1 MKLYIYTLFLFPLI
15 LFSQTNITGK
25 VLDKQTPL
33 IGANVKW
40 INTNIGVSTNSEG
53 KFKIIKENIT
63 DNRLI
68 ISFIGFKNDTIS
80 INESSN
86 NLTIRLNK
94 SSDLNTVNLKEDVEG
109 IYIDK
114 KKPIKTEIITKEELT
129 KAACCDLAG
138 CFETQI
144 SVEPKTT
151 NIITNT
157 KEIGILGLSGV
168 YNQLLVDNLPIMNG
182 LNFTYGVSAIPG
194 TLINN
199 IYISQGLASVQQGS
213 ESITGQINIE
223 LKEPSEEEKLFLNLY
238 INSFSAKQANIN
250 YNFKIGNWR
259 SIVSLHTTQPGREID
274 NNNDDFLDLPLTT
287 KYSLYNKW
295 IYGDKNNIGLYSV
308 ITLRYLNEQRI
319 GGQIGY
325 TEKDQGSNSI
335 YGQTINFSQPEL
347 HFKSTYKL
355 NERNYLISRSAIT
368 HHKQESFFGTT
379 QYLADQLNYF
389 TDLSYKLNWN
399 THELWSGLN
408 LRKTDINE
416 TINLNDNFNRSFGG
430 DYKKNENITGFYIEN
445 IFNWNDKKLQ
455 LISGLRLDQHNNHG
469 LFFTPR
475 CLIKYNFSENTTM
488 RASIGKGWRTINL
501 FSENIKLFG
510 TNRDIIISD
519 DLKAE
524 EALNY
529 GLNLLHAIYL
539 ENIELQFIFD
549 AYKTNFSNQVH
560 PHYHTNDNSI
570 YVHNLV
576 DASTSN
582 SLQGEFAIELYE
594 TFGAKIAYN
603 YLDVYRIEHGHKHR
617 LPFTSK
623 HHILSTLSYKP
634 IKENWH
640 FDCNLHWFGKK
651 KLIDTSQ
658 NPEPYNRNKTSDP
671 YSTIN
676 AQFTKKFEK
685 MDLYVGV
692 ENILNF
698 KQENPII
705 SWEDPFGEYFNIAN
719 VWGPTKGREV
729 YLGLRYKL

>member
-1 MKLYIYTLFLFPLI
+1 MNLYRFFILLFPFFI
-15 LFSQTNITGK
+15 ICQENINGK
-25 VLDKQTPL
+25 VLNEKSPL
-33 IGANVKW
+33 AGANIQW
-40 INTNIGVSTNSEG
+40 INTNIGVSSNSNG
-53 KFKIIKENIT
+53 FFSISKKDIVDT
-63 DNRLI
+63 RLI
-68 ISFIGFKNDTIS
+68 ISFIGFENDTIS
-80 INESSN
+80 ITNSENDLIVKLKPSN
-86 NLTIRLNK
+86 NLN
-94 SSDLNTVNLKEDVEG
+94 SVDLKENIEG

-114 KKPIKTEIITKEELT
+114 QNPIKTEIITKQELT

-157 KEIGILGLSGV
+157 KEISILGLSGV

-199 IYISQGLASVQQGS
+199 IYISQGLASVKQGS

-223 LKEPSEEEKLFLNLY
+223 LKEPSDEEKLFLNLY
-238 INSFSAKQANIN
+238 INSFSSKQANID
-250 YNFKIGNWR
+250 YNFKLGNWR
-259 SIVSLHTTQPGREID
+259 SIISLHTTQPGREID
-274 NNNDDFLDLPLTT
+274 NNNDHFLDLPLTT

-295 IYGDKNNIGLYSV
+295 IYGDKNNTGLYSI
-308 ITLRYLNEQRI
+308 ITLRYLNEQRT

-325 TEKDQGSNSI
+325 TEKNQGSSSI
-335 YGQTINFSQPEL
+335 YGQNMNFSQPEL

-355 NERNYLISRSAIT
+355 NERNYFILQSAIT

-379 QYLADQLNYF
+379 QYLADQLNYN
-389 TDLSYKLNWN
+389 TTLSYKLNWN

-408 LRKTDINE
+408 LKNTDINE

-430 DYKKNENITGFYIEN
+430 NYKKNEKIQSFYLEN
-445 IFNWNDKKLQ
+445 IFNWNDENLQ
-455 LISGLRLDQHNNHG
+455 LISGIRLDQHNNHG

-501 FSENIKLFG
+501 FSENINLFG

-519 DLKAE
+519 DLKPE
-524 EALNY
+524 EALSY

-549 AYKTNFSNQVH
+549 AYKTNFSNQIH
-560 PHYHTNDNSI
+560 PHYHTSENSV

-582 SLQGEFAIELYE
+582 SLQAEFAIELYE
-594 TFGAKIAYN
+594 SLGAKIAYN

-651 KLIDTSQ
+651 KLIDTSE
-658 NPEPYNRNKTSDP
+658 NPEPYRRNKNSEP

-676 AQFTKKFEK
+676 AQFTKKFPK
-685 MDLYVGV
+685 MDLYIGA
-692 ENILNF
+692 ENIFNF

-729 YLGLRYKL
+729 YLGLRYRL

>member
-1 MKLYIYTLFLFPLI
+1 MNLYKLLILLFPFFLI
-15 LFSQTNITGK
+15 SQENVNGK
-25 VLDKQTPL
+25 ILSEKSPL
-33 IGANVKW
+33 AGANIQW
-40 INTNIGVSTNSEG
+40 INTNIGVSSNSNG
-53 KFKIIKENIT
+53 FFSISKKDIIDT
-63 DNRLI
+63 RLI
-68 ISFIGFKNDTIS
+68 ISFIGFENDTIS
-80 INESSN
+80 ITNSENDLIVKLKPSN
-86 NLTIRLNK
+86 NLN
-94 SSDLNTVNLKEDVEG
+94 SVDLKENIEG

-114 KKPIKTEIITKEELT
+114 KNPIKTEIITKQELT

-157 KEIGILGLSGV
+157 KEISILGLSGV
-168 YNQLLVDNLPIMNG
+168 YNQLLIDGLPILNG

-199 IYISQGLASVQQGS
+199 IYISQGLASVIQGS
-213 ESITGQINIE
+213 ESITGQINIQ
-223 LKEPSEEEKLFLNLY
+223 LKEQSEENKIFLNLY
-238 INSFSAKQANIN
+238 TNSFLSKQANID
-250 YNFKIGNWR
+250 YNFNLGNWK
-259 SIVSLHTTQPGREID
+259 SIISFHTTQPGKKID
-274 NNNDDFLDLPLTT
+274 KNNDTFLDLPLTR

-295 IYGDKNNIGLYSV
+295 THGTKNKIGLYSIV
-308 ITLRYLNEQRI
+308 TLRYLNEKRI
-319 GGQIGY
+319 GGQTNY
-325 TEKDQGSNSI
+325 TEINQGSNTI
-335 YGQTINFSQPEL
+335 YSQTINFSQPEL

-355 NERNYLISRSAIT
+355 NEKNNFILRSAIT

-379 QYLADQLNYF
+379 QYLADQLNYYIN
-389 TDLSYKLNWN
+389 LSHKLNWN
-399 THELWSGLN
+399 THTLESGISF
-408 LRKTDINE
+408 KKIDINE
-416 TINLNDNFNRSFGG
+416 TINLNDNLNRSFGG
-430 DYKKNENITGFYIEN
+430 NYKKNETIPSFYAEN
-445 IFNWNDKKLQ
+445 TFDWNDKNLQ
-455 LISGLRLDQHNNHG
+455 LISGIRLEQHNNHG

-475 CLIKYNFSENTTM
+475 CLIKYNFSENTIM
-488 RASIGKGWRTINL
+488 RVNIGKGWRTINL
-501 FSENIKLFG
+501 FSENINLFG

-519 DLKAE
+519 DLKPE

-549 AYKTNFSNQVH
+549 AYKTNFSNQIH
-560 PHYHTNDNSI
+560 PNYHTSENSI

-582 SLQGEFAIELYE
+582 SLQAEFAIELYE
-594 TFGAKIAYN
+594 SLGAKIAYN
-603 YLDVYRIEHGHKHR
+603 YLDVYRIEHGHKHQ

-623 HHILSTLSYKP
+623 HHVLSTLSYKP

-651 KLIDTSQ
+651 KLIDTSE
-658 NPEPYNRNKTSDP
+658 NPEPYSRNKNSEP
-671 YSTIN
+671 YSIIN
-676 AQFTKKFEK
+676 AQFTKKFAK
-685 MDLYVGV
+685 MDLYIGA
-692 ENILNF
+692 ENIFNF

-729 YLGLRYKL
+729 YLGLRYIL